1 MDPTRVRRFGT
12 GMILV
17 AGCLAAALLH
27 LALELEGERG
37 IGPGMSHAYA
47 HLLVMPL
54 LLGGIVGAAAFLVLR
69 TARAWSTW
77 KRSRVLQS
85 VAEHVGTEPAV
96 RVFGLI
102 GVTALVVLAIN
113 ELLEQLLSLGHVDLA
128 LPLGTP
134 ISLSFVLQLVAIA
147 VAVGALL
154 KAALIVVFLAVRVVD
169 TVLTALYHSIRTGQP
184 SRHLTPHAAL
194 CTSPLPRLLT
204 RSAGKRAPPH
214 LQTA

>member
-1 MDPTRVRRFGT
+1 MDPTRVRRLGT

-27 LALELEGERG
+27 VMLEVEGERG

-69 TARAWSTW
+69 AARVWSAW

-102 GVTALVVLAIN
+102 AVSALVVLAVN
-113 ELLEQLLSLGHVDLA
+113 EQLEQLLSLGHVDLA

-134 ISLSFVLQLVAIA
+134 FSLCFVFQLIGIA

-169 TVLTALYHSIRTGQP
+169 TVLTALYHSVRTGQTTQ
-184 SRHLTPHAAL
+184 HLASHAPL
-194 CTSPLPRLLT
+194 CASPLPRLLT
-204 RSAGKRAPPH
+204 RSAGKRAPPQ